1 MTMLTAFHHD
11 PSLKDF
17 VLHQLVQHRETDKL
31 VQGRYWQDGKGC
43 AVGCTLEAVRLR
55 NHAPSIDHEAHNL
68 YESELGVPRALAR
81 LEDRIFEGLPNAAA
95 QLWPERFITAIAPGA
110 DLAMVVPRFLFWLL
124 DDELPQHVKDKYPK
138 TKAALADVTALY
150 REWIDTDRKPDRDR
164 WVKARAAL
172 DDAADADAAYA
183 YAAYAADAYA
193 AYAAD
198 AAADAAAYAYA
209 YAYAADAADAYAAD
223 ADAAAAY
230 AADAYAAYAA
240 YADAADAYAADAR
253 RAAYQR
259 HADKLIELLE
269 TAPISKAAA

>member
-183 YAAYAADAYA
+183 YAADAYA

-209 YAYAADAADAYAAD
+209 YAYAADADAADAYAAD

-230 AADAYAAYAA
+230 AYAAAADAAAYA
-240 YADAADAYAADAR
+240 YAAR

>member
-1 MTMLTAFHHD
+1 
-11 PSLKDF
+11 
-17 VLHQLVQHRETDKL
+17 
-31 VQGRYWQDGKGC
+31 
-43 AVGCTLEAVRLR
+43 
-55 NHAPSIDHEAHNL
+55 
-68 YESELGVPRALAR
+68 
-81 LEDRIFEGLPNAAA
+81 
-95 QLWPERFITAIAPGA
+95 
-110 DLAMVVPRFLFWLL
+110 VPRFLFWLL

-172 DDAADADAAYA
+172 DDAADADAAD
-183 YAAYAADAYA
+183 AYAADAD
-193 AYAAD
+193 AD

-209 YAYAADAADAYAAD
+209 YAYAADADAADAYAAD
-223 ADAAAAY
+223 AAAAAA
-230 AADAYAAYAA
+230 AADA
-240 YADAADAYAADAR
+240 DAADAR